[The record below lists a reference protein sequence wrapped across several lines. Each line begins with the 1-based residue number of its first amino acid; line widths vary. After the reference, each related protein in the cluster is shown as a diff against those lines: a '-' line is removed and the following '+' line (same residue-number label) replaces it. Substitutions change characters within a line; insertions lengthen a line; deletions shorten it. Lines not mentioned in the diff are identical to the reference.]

1 MYVKIANNEVE
12 EFPYTLDQLKRDNPN
27 VSFPQTISSETL
39 ASYNVF
45 PVTLT
50 EPPAHD
56 QLVELVTTAN
66 PTLVDGVWT
75 QAWTKVNR
83 TEEEASSNIRAERD
97 SRILAT
103 DYLALSDQTLSTD
116 MATYRQALRDV
127 PSQSGFPFN
136 VTWPTK
142 P

>member
-27 VSFPQTISSETL
+27 VSFPETISPSTL

-56 QLVELVTTAN
+56 QLVELVTMSN
-66 PTLVDGVWT
+66 PTLVNDAWK
-75 QAWTKVNR
+75 QAWAKQNR
-83 TEEEASSNIRAERD
+83 TNEEASSNVRSKRD
-97 SRILAT
+97 GLLLET
-103 DYLALSDQTLSTD
+103 DYLALSDQTLSTN
-116 MATYRQALRDV
+116 MATYRQALRDI
-127 PSQSGFPFN
+127 PSQSGFPFS

>member
-83 TEEEASSNIRAERD
+83 TQEEASSNIRAERD

-127 PSQSGFPFN
+127 PSQSGFRL
-136 VTWPTK
+136 T
-142 P
+142 

>member
-27 VSFPQTISSETL
+27 VSFPETISSETL
-39 ASYNVF
+39 AYYNVF

-56 QLVELVTTAN
+56 QLVELVTMAN

-97 SRILAT
+97 SRLLAT
-103 DYLALSDQTLSTD
+103 DYLALSDQTLSTA
-116 MATYRQALRDV
+116 MTTYRQALRDV
-127 PSQSGFPFN
+127 PSQSGFPFS

>member
-27 VSFPQTISSETL
+27 VSFPETISSETL

-97 SRILAT
+97 SRLLAT
-103 DYLALSDQTLSTD
+103 DYLALSDQTLSTA
-116 MATYRQALRDV
+116 MTTYRQALRDV

>member
-1 MYVKIANNEVE
+1 MYVKIANDEVE
-12 EFPYTLDQLKRDNPN
+12 AFPYTLDQLKRDNPN
-27 VSFPQTISSETL
+27 VSFPETISSETL

-56 QLVELVTTAN
+56 QLVELVTMAN
-66 PTLVDGVWT
+66 PALADDVWT

-97 SRILAT
+97 SRLLAT
-103 DYLALSDQTLSTD
+103 DYHAMSDRTMSD
-116 MATYRQALRDV
+116 EMRAYRQALRDV

>member
-27 VSFPQTISSETL
+27 VSFPETISSGTL

-56 QLVELVTTAN
+56 RRE
-66 PTLVDGVWT
+66 
-75 QAWTKVNR
+75 
-83 TEEEASSNIRAERD
+83 S
-97 SRILAT
+97 
-103 DYLALSDQTLSTD
+103 
-116 MATYRQALRDV
+116 
-127 PSQSGFPFN
+127 
-136 VTWPTK
+136 
-142 P
+142 

>member
-27 VSFPQTISSETL
+27 VSFPETISSGTL

-56 QLVELVTTAN
+56 QLVELVTMAN

-75 QAWTKVNR
+75 QAWTKTNR
-83 TEEEASSNIRAERD
+83 TNEEASSNIRAERD

-103 DYLALSDQTLSTD
+103 DYLALSDQTLSTN

-127 PSQSGFPFN
+127 PSQSGFPFS

>member
-27 VSFPQTISSETL
+27 VSFPETISSETL

-56 QLVELVTTAN
+56 QLVELVTMAN
-66 PTLVDGVWT
+66 PTLVDDVWT

-97 SRILAT
+97 SRLLAT
-103 DYLALSDQTLSTD
+103 DYLALSDQTLSTA
-116 MATYRQALRDV
+116 MTTYRQALRDV
-127 PSQSGFPFN
+127 PSQSGFPFS

>member
-1 MYVKIANNEVE
+1 MYVKIANNQVE

-27 VSFPQTISSETL
+27 VSFPETISLSTL

-56 QLVELVTTAN
+56 QLVELVTMSN
-66 PTLVDGVWT
+66 PTLVNDAWK
-75 QAWTKVNR
+75 QAWAKQNR
-83 TEEEASSNIRAERD
+83 TNEEASSNVRSKRD
-97 SRILAT
+97 GLLLET
-103 DYLALSDQTLSTD
+103 DYLALSDQTLSTN
-116 MATYRQALRDV
+116 MATYRQALRDI
-127 PSQSGFPFN
+127 PSQSGFPFS

>member
-83 TEEEASSNIRAERD
+83 TQEEASSNIRAERD

>member
-97 SRILAT
+97 SRLLAT
-103 DYLALSDQTLSTD
+103 DYLALSDQTLSTA
-116 MATYRQALRDV
+116 MTTYRQALRDV

>member
-27 VSFPQTISSETL
+27 VSFPQTISSGTL

-97 SRILAT
+97 SRLLAT
-103 DYLALSDQTLSTD
+103 DYLALSDQTLSTA
-116 MATYRQALRDV
+116 MTTYRQALRDV

>member
-27 VSFPQTISSETL
+27 VSFPETISSETL

-56 QLVELVTTAN
+56 QLVELVTMAN

-97 SRILAT
+97 SRLLAT
-103 DYLALSDQTLSTD
+103 DYLALSDQTLSTA
-116 MATYRQALRDV
+116 MTTYRQALRDV
-127 PSQSGFPFN
+127 PSQSGFPFS